1 MKMLKV
7 MEKRRSVRD
16 YKEKSLDLKDLELVQ
31 EYLLTIPQVV
41 KDTEIKM
48 TLVEGTQVYER
59 LTGVAGYHGLM
70 IKAPH
75 YVLITAKPSPRYLE
89 SAGYAGEWFVLNLT
103 RHDIGTCWIS
113 TSNQEA
119 MIHARLQLQA
129 DEEIV
134 GIIALGYSKA
144 EMRVSTIYGHQ
155 LSADGSKAMSYRHVD
170 SEFIEKPV
178 SGRLSIEEF
187 VFSKEWGRQET
198 VEHLESLGYLEA
210 FFYMR
215 LAPSAGN
222 RQPWRFIIDR
232 DQFILA
238 MSKDD
243 GYDDDRLARIEAG
256 IAMLYFEVAMHG
268 EGYPGHWKFDVV
280 EDKYGIPNNY
290 FAAGAYTFM

>member
-16 YKEKSLDLKDLELVQ
+16 YKEKSLDLKDLELVK
-31 EYLLTIPQVV
+31 EYMLTIPQVV
-41 KDTEIKM
+41 EGTTIKM

-59 LTGVAGYHGLM
+59 LNGVAGYHGVM

-75 YVLITAKPSPRYLE
+75 YVLITAKPSARYLE

-103 RHDIGTCWIS
+103 RHDIATCWIS

-119 MIHARLQLQA
+119 MIHERLQLES
-129 DEEIV
+129 DMEIV
-134 GIIALGYSKA
+134 GIIALGYSKG
-144 EMRVSTIYGHQ
+144 EMRVSNIYANQ
-155 LSADGSKAMSYRHVD
+155 LLPDGSKSMSYRHVD
-170 SEFIEKPV
+170 SEFVEKPV
-178 SGRLSIEEF
+178 SGRLGIEEF
-187 VFSKEWGRQET
+187 VYSKQWGHQET
-198 VEHLESLGYLEA
+198 VEHLETLGYLEA

-243 GYDDDRLARIEAG
+243 GYDDDRLACIEAG

-268 EGYPGHWKFDVV
+268 EGYPGHWRFDLV
-280 EDKYGIPNNY
+280 EDKYGVPSNY
-290 FAAGAYTFM
+290 FIAGAYTFI